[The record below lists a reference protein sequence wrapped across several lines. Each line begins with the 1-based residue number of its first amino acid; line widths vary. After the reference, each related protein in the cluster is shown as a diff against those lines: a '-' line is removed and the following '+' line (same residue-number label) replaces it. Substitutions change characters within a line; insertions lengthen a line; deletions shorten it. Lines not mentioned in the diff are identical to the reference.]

1 MIFLFF
7 SFLFFFNTVSNV
19 QQPPVKGVFH
29 TLADWSLEVLIS
41 QFFFRFFCLFSLLL
55 LCCPSSFVLCACGR
69 TNRRLALTANQ
80 ELLSDQNI
88 FIDKNSVT
96 SQEPDFGILHLRA
109 PRFFFFSR
117 FFKGPSLCFRSNS
130 VPQTS
135 RTTSPLVS
143 CDAALNVLWMFQS
156 GGRLSGTRRATGSA
170 MCEKKKSVSG
180 ETSCACRSSQGLNCW
195 WCAPPQ
201 SWPGGG
207 EGQAGV
213 GRVGWGLTQHS
224 CWEEWRSVMMSLP
237 LCYSSLEGDGG
248 VGGRPGVTLVWLHLP
263 PPHPDCA
270 LRR

>member
-41 QFFFRFFCLFSLLL
+41 QFFFSFFCLFSLLL

-109 PRFFFFSR
+109 PSFFFF
-117 FFKGPSLCFRSNS
+117 FFFPLDFSKVPLLCFRSNS

-170 MCEKKKSVSG
+170 MCEKKSLFLERLPVPAGAVRDS
-180 ETSCACRSSQGLNCW
+180 TADDALPRSLSRE
-195 WCAPPQ
+195 
-201 SWPGGG
+201 GGR
-207 EGQAGV
+207 
-213 GRVGWGLTQHS
+213 GRRGWG
-224 CWEEWRSVMMSLP
+224 WWD
-237 LCYSSLEGDGG
+237 GD
-248 VGGRPGVTLVWLHLP
+248 
-263 PPHPDCA
+263 
-270 LRR
+270 